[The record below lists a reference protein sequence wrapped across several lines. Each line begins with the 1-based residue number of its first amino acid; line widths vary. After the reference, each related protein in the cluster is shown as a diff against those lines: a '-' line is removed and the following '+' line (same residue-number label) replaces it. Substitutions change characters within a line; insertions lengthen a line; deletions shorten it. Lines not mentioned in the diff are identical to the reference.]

1 MKELFKT
8 MLIKLLNLLRWK
20 KTSIWTILGAIIV
33 FSLDRWYIQQDLAN
47 LLSIILVALGFGS
60 NYATAKLIK

>member
-1 MKELFKT
+1 MKNT
-8 MLIKLLNLLRWK
+8 IIKLLTLLRGK

-33 FSLDRWYIQQDLAN
+33 FSLDRWYIQQDIAN